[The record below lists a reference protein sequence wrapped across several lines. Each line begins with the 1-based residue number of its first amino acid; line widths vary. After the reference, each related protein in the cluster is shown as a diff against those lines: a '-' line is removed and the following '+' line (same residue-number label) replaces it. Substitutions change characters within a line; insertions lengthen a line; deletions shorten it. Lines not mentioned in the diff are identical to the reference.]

1 MPGLREQK
9 KAQTRAAIAAA
20 ANDLFGR
27 EGYPNVPMARV
38 AAAAGVS
45 DQTLYNY
52 FPTKESLVF
61 DQSEVFEQTLIEV
74 VVRRPAGVGLLEA
87 YRGWLRQVILGDAA
101 RRALASPGGMPQLA
115 ATNDGLRRILLDL
128 THSVAT
134 KLALRLREDESLPEP
149 VAFAVADAMMAISV
163 RITLRIGAGQTSP
176 AEAEAQAEAAIDAL
190 EPLLAHHV

>member
-1 MPGLREQK
+1 MAGLRQQK

-38 AAAAGVS
+38 ASAAGVS

-61 DQSEVFEQTLIEV
+61 DQSEVFEQTLIETV
-74 VVRRPAGVGLLEA
+74 VGRPSGVGLLEA
-87 YRGWLRQVILGDAA
+87 YRSWLRHFILGDAA

-128 THSVAT
+128 AHTVAT
-134 KLALRLREDESLPEP
+134 KLALRLRDDESLSEP
-149 VAFAVADAMMAISV
+149 AAFAAADAMTAIAV
-163 RITLRIGAGQTSP
+163 RITLRIGSGGTSP
-176 AEAEAQAEAAIDAL
+176 AEVEAQADAAIDAL
-190 EPLLAHHV
+190 EPLLGRPV